1 LIRTAFILCLLCSV
15 FVVGRSQNLSNL
27 RQKKIPVQAA
37 PFKVDSLSI
46 VPGSFTV
53 ANIPSANYLLDAVNS
68 KLSWLSVPQ
77 LDSVVITYRVFPY
90 SFNSKAY
97 RYRYDSVANFFKALP
112 STTNAGKSTL
122 ATSDRFIDFGTMNY
136 NGSFGRS
143 LSFGNSQDAVVNSL
157 FNLQI
162 SGILGDSIE
171 VAAAI
176 TDNNIPIQPDGTTQ
190 QLNEFD
196 RVWLQFKKRPWELNV
211 GDIDVRQQPTYFLSF
226 FKRQQGISFQTQTQ
240 ISKNI
245 KNSIITSGAIAKGK
259 FTRNIFHGLEG
270 NQGPYRL
277 KGANNELYFVVLAGT
292 ERVFIDGV
300 QMQRGEDQ
308 DYIIDYNTAEISFTP
323 RRLINKDLRIQVEF
337 EYADRN
343 YLNSLFY
350 VGDQLT
356 FSNKLK
362 LNLAWYANNDAK
374 NSSLNQTLDENQK
387 QFLSEI
393 GDSIQKAYY
402 PVATRDTFSVSKI
415 LYVKIDT
422 TVNGFHHNIYRYK
435 DTYDTAMY
443 NLSFTETGAGR
454 GNYIASL
461 NAANGKVYEWVAPVN
476 GLPQGN
482 FDPVALLVTPKKQ
495 RMLTAG
501 VTYQLTDKTTVVAEA
516 GFSTYDI
523 NTFSS
528 KDKGNDDG
536 QGYKFTLV
544 DSRPIAF
551 AKKTLQLQSAAG
563 YEYVSE
569 TFKPLERLRSVEF
582 LRDWGLPFETPAA
595 TEHLPSASFKLSG
608 NNNNSLEYAY
618 LGYLRSDD
626 YKGNKHFLQYFGNAK
641 GWQLH
646 SIFNYTHIDAS
657 TFHGRFIRPSIELN
671 KTFAK
676 LNNYQVG
683 TSYSL
688 EHNELKDNLTDT
700 LLPSSFSFQSWNAYV
715 RSRQDR
721 NNRWSLSWFSRA
733 NKYPVK
739 TAFVPLDIN
748 HTFTANLELLQN
760 AHHKFILSAA
770 YRILKVKN
778 DTLTTQRSEN
788 SLLSRA
794 EYLVNIWKGAITGN
808 LLYEI
813 GAGQEQR
820 LDFTYVE
827 VPAGTGEF
835 TWIDYNGDGV
845 PQLNEF
851 EIAQFTDQAKYIRI
865 FTPTNQYVKSSYN
878 TFNYSILFSPRQVW
892 RNTTV
897 SWKKFVA
904 RFTMQSSLQTNRK
917 QISDGSFNFNPFE
930 GNVDDTSLLAL
941 GTNFANTVSF
951 NRFST
956 NWGVDLT
963 NIHNVYKAILT
974 YGFETKKQNDYALK
988 ARKNFGRV
996 MTSEFTGR
1004 WGVSELLTPNPKFD
1018 NRNYSIDYY
1027 SLEPKIIFT
1036 KGAIFRTSVS
1046 YRYDDKKGR
1055 SIAGPQSCFINS
1067 LNAEAKYN
1075 VLQSSVLNGKFT
1087 YSQIDFT
1094 GGTNT
1099 TIAYIMLDGLQPG
1112 RNLLWNFDFTKR
1124 LANALEISFQ
1134 YEGRKAGD
1142 TRTVHIGR
1150 ASLRAI
1156 L

>member
-1 LIRTAFILCLLCSV
+1 MIRTAFILCLLCSA

-27 RQKKIPVQAA
+27 RQKKIPVQSASL
-37 PFKVDSLSI
+37 KVDSLSI
-46 VPGSFTV
+46 IPGTFVVKDISSTH
-53 ANIPSANYLLDAVNS
+53 YLIDAVNG
-68 KLSWLSVPQ
+68 KLSWLSLPGV
-77 LDSVVITYRVFPY
+77 DSVMVSYRVFPY

-97 RYRYDSVANFFKALP
+97 RYRYDSVANFFKAIP
-112 STTNAGKSTL
+112 QTPGYRSAKAAS
-122 ATSDRFIDFGTMNY
+122 ADRFLDFGTMNY
-136 NGSFGRS
+136 SGSFGRS
-143 LSFGNSQDAVVNSL
+143 LSFGNTQDAVVNSL

-162 SGILGDSIE
+162 NGILGDSIE

-196 RVWLQFKKRPWELNV
+196 RVWLQFKRRPWELNI

-226 FKRQQGISFQTQTQ
+226 FKREQGLSFQTQTR

-245 KNSIITSGAIAKGK
+245 NNSVIGSGAIAKGK
-259 FTRNIFHGLEG
+259 FTRNIFQGLEG

-308 DYIIDYNTAEISFTP
+308 DYVIDYNTAEISFTP
-323 RRLINKDLRIQVEF
+323 KQLITKDRRIQVEF

-343 YLNSLFY
+343 YLNSLLY
-350 VGDQLT
+350 VSDQLT

-362 LNLAWYANNDAK
+362 LNLAWYTNNDAK
-374 NSSLNQTLDENQK
+374 NSSLNQTLDQSQK
-387 QFLSEI
+387 QFLSQI
-393 GDSIQKAYY
+393 GDSIQNAFY

-415 LYVKIDT
+415 LYVKVDT
-422 TVNGFHHNIYRYK
+422 AVNGQPYSIYRFK
-435 DTYDTAMY
+435 DSYDTAMY
-443 NLSFTETGAGR
+443 NLSFTEVGAGR
-454 GNYIASL
+454 GNYIASF
-461 NAANGKVYEWVAPVN
+461 NAANGKVFEWTAPVN
-476 GLPQGN
+476 GLAQGN
-482 FDPVALLVTPKKQ
+482 FEPVAILVTPKKQ
-495 RMLTAG
+495 RMVTAG
-501 VTYQLTDKTTVVAEA
+501 LTYQLSEKTIVTAEA

-528 KDKGNDDG
+528 KDKSNDDG

-544 DSRPIAF
+544 DNRPIVL
-551 AKKTLQLQSAAG
+551 AKKKLLLQSSAG

-569 TFKPLERLRSVEF
+569 KFKPLERLRPVEF
-582 LRDWGLPFETPAA
+582 LRDWGLPYEAPVAA
-595 TEHLPSASFKLSG
+595 EHLPTASFKLTG
-608 NNNNSLEYAY
+608 DNNNSFEYAY
-618 LGYLRSDD
+618 LGYMRSDA
-626 YKGNKHFLQYFGNAK
+626 YRGNKHTLQHFANWK

-646 SIFNYTHIDAS
+646 DVLNYTHINAS
-657 TFHGRFIRPSIELN
+657 TFYGYFLRPSIELN
-671 KTFAK
+671 KTFSR
-676 LNNYQVG
+676 LNNYQMG
-683 TSYSL
+683 GSYSV
-688 EHNELKDNLTDT
+688 EHNELKANATDT
-700 LLPSSFSFQSWNAYV
+700 LLPSAFSFQSWNAFV

-739 TAFVPLDIN
+739 TAFVPLDVN
-748 HTFTANLELLQN
+748 HTFTGSAELLQN
-760 AHHKFILSAA
+760 AHHKFIMSVA

-778 DTLTTQRSEN
+778 DTLTNQQSEN

-820 LDFTYVE
+820 RDFTYVE
-827 VPAGTGEF
+827 VPAGRGEF

-865 FTPTNQYVKSSYN
+865 FTPTNQYVKASYN
-878 TFNYSILFSPRQVW
+878 TVNYSILFSPRQVW

-897 SWKKFVA
+897 PWKKLVA
-904 RFTMQSSLQTNRK
+904 RFTIQSSLQTNRK
-917 QISDGSFNFNPFE
+917 QISDGSFHFNPFE
-930 GNVDDTSLLAL
+930 GNVNDTSLIAL
-941 GTNFANTVSF
+941 NSNFANTVSF

-963 NIHNVYKAILT
+963 NIRNIGKAILT
-974 YGFETKKQNDYALK
+974 YGFETRTLNDYALK

-996 MTSEFTGR
+996 ITSELTGK
-1004 WGVSELLTPNPKFD
+1004 WGVNELLTPNPKFD
-1018 NRNYSIDYY
+1018 NRNYNIDYY
-1027 SLEPKIIFT
+1027 AIEPKIIFT
-1036 KGAIFRTSVS
+1036 KGAIFRTSAS
-1046 YRYDDKKGR
+1046 YRYDNKKGK
-1055 SIAGPQSCFINS
+1055 SSAGPQNCFINS
-1067 LNAEAKYN
+1067 LNVEAKYN
-1075 VLQSSVLNGKFT
+1075 VLQSSVLNGKLT

-1094 GGTNT
+1094 GAANT
-1099 TIAYIMLDGLQPG
+1099 TISYILLDALQPG
-1112 RNLLWNFDFTKR
+1112 RNILWNLDFTKR
-1124 LANALEISFQ
+1124 LANSLEISFQ
-1134 YEGRKAGD
+1134 YEGRKAGE